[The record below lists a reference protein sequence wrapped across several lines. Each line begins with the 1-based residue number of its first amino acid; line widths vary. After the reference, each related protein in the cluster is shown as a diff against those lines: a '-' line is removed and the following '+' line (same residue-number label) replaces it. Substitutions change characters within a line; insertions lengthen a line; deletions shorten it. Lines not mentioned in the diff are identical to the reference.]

1 MVTGLF
7 EVEFMRKSLAVA
19 ALLLGCATPAL
30 AQSEPQEFGCSRQ
43 LRDAAGK
50 LTMAPDPALRII
62 EMTRSGDFTP
72 PPPPAGQT
80 VVSYFCLRSELTP
93 AVNDWKILALPE
105 PVPFM
110 IAADVDGNRE
120 MLMLEMENGRLR
132 VRVRSSVLTPDQ
144 RARIAAFL
152 NTSQERFYKK

>member
-1 MVTGLF
+1 
-7 EVEFMRKSLAVA
+7 MRKRLAITT
-19 ALLLGCATPAL
+19 LLLACATPAL

-50 LTMAPDPALRII
+50 ITMAPDPALRII
-62 EMTRSGDFTP
+62 EMTRSDDFTP
-72 PPPPAGQT
+72 PPPPAGQS
-80 VVSYFCLRSELTP
+80 VVSYICLRSELVP
-93 AVNDWKILALPE
+93 AVNDWKFLALPE
-105 PVPFM
+105 PVPFV
-110 IAADVDGNRE
+110 IVADIDGERE